1 MRKGTGKL
9 IAASPSVCADVLYA
23 GGFNAPDEVL
33 YFETGR
39 EKGLILSQLEYAR
52 GREEARKTVRVW
64 SRETFLEDDQEDRS
78 DRAVLL
84 NLSRRFGVT
93 EWSVPASFPL
103 LTADF
108 LRSNGVGVT
117 AAGGEFFPKR
127 LVKTAAELRE
137 IAKAEAVTEES
148 MRYARD
154 LIRQARVNS
163 RGFLMLG
170 GRVFTCD
177 MLRSEIEGFLKSRGY
192 TASQT
197 ITSCGRAA
205 SQPHNLGSGPL
216 MAGEPIVCDIFPR
229 SDRSGYW
236 GDMTRTFC
244 KGKASAIVRKAF
256 AAVVKGSETAL
267 SMIRSGVC
275 AAEVHLAAAET
286 MAAAGFPTGRNAE
299 GIPCGFIHGLGHGLG
314 LEIHEG
320 PRVSPLNRKALV
332 KGNVVSVEP
341 GLYDPAWGGIRL
353 EDIVAVTE
361 NGCRNFNTMEKELE
375 LP

>member
-117 AAGGEFFPKR
+117 AAGGEFF
-127 LVKTAAELRE
+127 
-137 IAKAEAVTEES
+137 
-148 MRYARD
+148 
-154 LIRQARVNS
+154 IRISIEN
-163 RGFLMLG
+163 RGG
-170 GRVFTCD
+170 TPGDCKGGGCDGRVHALCAGSD
-177 MLRSEIEGFLKSRGY
+177 PAG
-192 TASQT
+192 ASQFA
-197 ITSCGRAA
+197 R
-205 SQPHNLGSGPL
+205 
-216 MAGEPIVCDIFPR
+216 F
-229 SDRSGYW
+229 SDAW
-236 GDMTRTFC
+236 RT
-244 KGKASAIVRKAF
+244 G
-256 AAVVKGSETAL
+256 
-267 SMIRSGVC
+267 
-275 AAEVHLAAAET
+275 VHL
-286 MAAAGFPTGRNAE
+286 
-299 GIPCGFIHGLGHGLG
+299 
-314 LEIHEG
+314 
-320 PRVSPLNRKALV
+320 
-332 KGNVVSVEP
+332 
-341 GLYDPAWGGIRL
+341 
-353 EDIVAVTE
+353 
-361 NGCRNFNTMEKELE
+361 
-375 LP
+375 

>member
-1 MRKGTGKL
+1 MKKRTGKL
-9 IAASPSVCADVLYA
+9 IAASPAVSADVLYA
-23 GGFNAPDEVL
+23 GGFNAPDEVI
-33 YFETGR
+33 YFEAGR

-52 GREEARKTVRVW
+52 GRQEARKTVTVLN
-64 SRETFLEDDQEDRS
+64 RESFLEDSNDRS
-78 DRAVLL
+78 DQAVLL
-84 NLSRRFGVT
+84 NLSRRCGIT
-93 EWSVPASFPL
+93 EWLVPGDFPL
-103 LTADF
+103 LIADF
-108 LRSNGVGVT
+108 LRSNGIGVLP
-117 AAGGEFFPKR
+117 AKSEFMPKR
-127 LVKTAAELRE
+127 LVKTASELRE
-137 IAKAEAVTEES
+137 IAKAEAVTEDS

-154 LIRQARVNS
+154 LIRQSKVNS
-163 RGFLMLG
+163 RGYLTLS
-170 GRVFTCD
+170 GRLFTCD

-197 ITSCGRAA
+197 ITSCGRDA

-216 MAGEPIVCDIFPR
+216 KAGEPIVCDIFPR

-244 KGKASAIVRKAF
+244 KGKASPIVRKAF
-256 AAVVKGSETAL
+256 LSVLKASETAL
-267 SMIRSGVC
+267 TMIRAGVC
-275 AAEVHLAAAET
+275 AAEVHIAAAES
-286 MAAAGFPTGRNAE
+286 MAADGFPTGRNQD

-320 PRVSPLNRKALV
+320 PRVSPLNRNPLV

-375 LP
+375 IE